1 MACWI
6 NFLMERL
13 TPFIE
18 TNRGCPFK
26 CSFCHTG
33 ADYFHKL
40 NKFSE
45 DRVKAEIEYI
55 GKKAGALG
63 ITNLHLA
70 DVNFG
75 MYPQDNITCE
85 MLLESK
91 ENTSGP

>member
-1 MACWI
+1 MLAK
-6 NFLMERL
+6 FFDGKL

-40 NKFSE
+40 NKFSQ
-45 DRVKAEIEYI
+45 DRVKAEIEYV

-70 DVNFG
+70 DVIG

-91 ENTSGP
+91 RK

>member
-1 MACWI
+1 MLDK
-6 NFLMERL
+6 FFDGRL

-18 TNRGCPFK
+18 TNRGCPFT

-45 DRVKAEIEYI
+45 QRVKDEIEYI
-55 GKKAGALG
+55 GKKAGNLG
-63 ITNLHLA
+63 ITNLHMA

-75 MYPQDNITCE
+75 MYPQDRITCE
-85 MLLESK
+85 FLLESNK
-91 ENTSGP
+91 KIIGLWK